1 VSIKTAA
8 LAAILGAAAIS
19 ALAAPAEET
28 PKRGGILTYMIPA
41 DAPPSFDGHR
51 ESTYATVHA
60 AAPFYSVLIR
70 INPDNPA
77 STTDF
82 ACDLC
87 TQIPQPTD
95 GGKTYTF
102 KIRDGVKFT
111 DGSPLTAADVAASF
125 NEIVFPPKGVLS
137 ARESNYLM
145 VDKVE
150 APDPST
156 VVFHLKFAT
165 SAFLPAIA
173 DPFNW
178 IYKKAILDKD
188 PRWYETHILGS
199 GPFKFVEYQ
208 TGQSIKGVRNPDYYG
223 KGLPYLDG
231 FTGIFAAKQAVEVD
245 AIRSDRA
252 AIEFRG
258 MPPEARDE
266 LINALGDKI
275 TVQQGDW
282 NVGSAVTPNHLK
294 KPFDDPRVRRA
305 LSLAIDRW
313 GGAPALAKIAIVK
326 TVGGIVFPGSPLAAT
341 KPELEQVAGYWPDI
355 DKSRAEARR
364 LLKEAGA
371 EGLSFQLLN
380 RNVDQPYKYV
390 AVWLI
395 DQWSKIGL
403 HVTQRVLPT
412 GPWFEAMRNGDFD
425 VVLEAPGHGLVNP
438 LLDVQKFL
446 PESVDAEN
454 YAHYSDDTE
463 VALYQQML
471 HQTDPVKQRVL
482 MRRFEKYL
490 LMTRRT
496 RSLYCGGI
504 GSCRTGLMSRA
515 GRSAQPISSIRIWRG
530 SGSINRHEK
539 SSQGGK
545 RAHQNHGIGR
555 NIRRNGVRGI
565 GWAGRGSPQTRRHL
579 DLHDPGRR
587 TAELRCASRGD
598 LRDDPFGGAVLQ
610 HLGPRRSGQ
619 SGQD

>member
-1 VSIKTAA
+1 MGIKTAA
-8 LAAILGAAAIS
+8 LAAILGVAAIATAAA
-19 ALAAPAEET
+19 AGEET

-41 DAPPSFDGHR
+41 DAPPSFDAHR

-60 AAPFYSVLIR
+60 AAPFYSVLVR

-87 TQIPQPTD
+87 TAIPQPTD
-95 GGKTYTF
+95 DGKTYTF

-125 NEIVFPPKGVLS
+125 NEIIFPPKGVLS

-208 TGQSIKGVRNPDYYG
+208 TGQSIKGVRNPDYYE

-231 FTGIFAAKQAVEVD
+231 FIGIFAAKQAVEVD

-258 MPPEARDE
+258 MPPQARDE
-266 LINALGDKI
+266 LVNALGDKI
-275 TVQQGDW
+275 TVQEGDW
-282 NVGSAVTPNHLK
+282 NVGSAVTPNHQK

-313 GGAPALAKIAIVK
+313 HGAPPLSKIAIVR

-341 KPELEQVAGYWPDI
+341 KPELEQIAGYWPDI
-355 DKSRAEARR
+355 EKSRAEARR

-395 DQWSKIGL
+395 DQWSKVGL

-412 GPWFEAMRNGDFD
+412 GPWFEAMRSGNFD

-446 PESVDAEN
+446 PASVDAEN
-454 YAHYSDDTE
+454 YARYSDDTE

-471 HQTDPVKQRVL
+471 HQTNPVKQQVL
-482 MRRFEKYL
+482 MRGFEKYMLDDQAHVIYL
-490 LMTRRT
+490 LWWYRIVPY
-496 RSLYCGGI
+496 RSYVKGWKIAPTHFINQDL
-504 GSCRTGLMSRA
+504 A
-515 GRSAQPISSIRIWRG
+515 RIW
-530 SGSINRHEK
+530 
-539 SSQGGK
+539 
-545 RAHQNHGIGR
+545 
-555 NIRRNGVRGI
+555 
-565 GWAGRGSPQTRRHL
+565 L
-579 DLHDPGRR
+579 DK
-587 TAELRCASRGD
+587 
-598 LRDDPFGGAVLQ
+598 
-610 HLGPRRSGQ
+610 
-619 SGQD
+619 

>member
-1 VSIKTAA
+1 LSIKTAVM
-8 LAAILGAAAIS
+8 AAILGVAAIAAA
-19 ALAAPAEET
+19 AAAGEET

-41 DAPPSFDGHR
+41 DAPPSFDAHR

-60 AAPFYSVLIR
+60 AAPFYSVLVR

-82 ACDLC
+82 VCDLC
-87 TQIPQPTD
+87 TEIPPPTD

-111 DGSPLTAADVAASF
+111 DGSPLTADDVAATF
-125 NEIVFPPKGVLS
+125 NDIIFPPKGVLS

-178 IYKKAILDKD
+178 IYRKAILNKD

-199 GPFKFVEYQ
+199 GPFKFVEYE
-208 TGQSIKGVRNPDYYG
+208 TGQSIKGVRNPDYYV

-258 MPPEARDE
+258 MPPSARDE
-266 LINALGDKI
+266 LVKDLGNKI
-275 TVQQGDW
+275 TVQEGDW
-282 NVGSAVTPNHLK
+282 NVGSAVTPNHKK

-313 GGAPALAKIAIVK
+313 GGAPPLSKVAIVK

-341 KPELEQVAGYWPDI
+341 KSELEQIAGYWPDI

-454 YAHYSDDTE
+454 YAHYQDDTE
-463 VALYQQML
+463 VALYQKML
-471 HQTDPVKQRVL
+471 HETDPVKQRVL

-490 LMTRRT
+490 LDDQAHEIWVLWWYRIVPY
-496 RSLYCGGI
+496 RSYVKGWK
-504 GSCRTGLMSRA
+504 
-515 GRSAQPISSIRIWRG
+515 ISPTHFINQDLARIWL
-530 SGSINRHEK
+530 
-539 SSQGGK
+539 GK
-545 RAHQNHGIGR
+545 
-555 NIRRNGVRGI
+555 
-565 GWAGRGSPQTRRHL
+565 
-579 DLHDPGRR
+579 
-587 TAELRCASRGD
+587 
-598 LRDDPFGGAVLQ
+598 
-610 HLGPRRSGQ
+610 
-619 SGQD
+619 